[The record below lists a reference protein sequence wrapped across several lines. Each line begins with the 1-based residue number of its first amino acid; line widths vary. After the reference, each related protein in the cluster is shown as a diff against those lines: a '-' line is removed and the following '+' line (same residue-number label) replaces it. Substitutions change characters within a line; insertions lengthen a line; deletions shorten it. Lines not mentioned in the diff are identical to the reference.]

1 MIVSVFL
8 CSQAKEFSLED
19 RILLFGNSDIKEAFK
34 ELDRDDDGEVG
45 TFLWTHLWVMEFKLF
60 HPLSFSY
67 LIHSLFKSL
76 SDIFDGAFSRAGY
89 QMCVVE

>member
-1 MIVSVFL
+1 MRHYFMIVSVFL

-45 TFLWTHLWVMEFKLF
+45 TFHWAHL
-60 HPLSFSY
+60 
-67 LIHSLFKSL
+67 
-76 SDIFDGAFSRAGY
+76 
-89 QMCVVE
+89 